1 MNIKENIGK
10 IISEA
15 RKNKKITQ
23 LELAKLINVSD
34 KAISNWETEKN
45 IPDIDT
51 IKKLEKILN
60 IELLEQKKTKKD
72 IIKKRIAIVL
82 GVLIIL
88 LLIFTSIY
96 FINNFN
102 KVKIYEIT
110 LDSEN
115 FKINNSNLII
125 TNNQIV
131 LNLNEI
137 INLEELKNQE
147 YTLTLYYKEKDEI
160 HNIITKPDYHSIS
173 INENKN
179 NYHFLS
185 KEFIKNIDN
194 LYINI
199 KYEDSNNNEC
209 EEDIKIQISKT
220 FQNNKLIYIKEK
232 EEKDEYK
239 NLRIILKNNNYKEVD
254 YNIYEKNLKNEKFRY
269 DLINSILYYAKS
281 EKDTD
286 IHASFNI
293 YGYNNEIKY
302 DVFKNNKLIE
312 KYDYNNL
319 ENYYQEKKYYYEIY
333 NNITKEAQK
342 LLED

>member
-23 LELAKLINVSD
+23 LELAKLVNVSD

-82 GVLIIL
+82 GTLIIL

-115 FKINNSNLII
+115 FKINNSSLVI
-125 TNNQIV
+125 TNNQII
-131 LNLNEI
+131 LNLNELKS
-137 INLEELKNQE
+137 NTELKDPE

-160 HNIITKPDYHSIS
+160 HNIITKPAYHNIS

-185 KEFIKNIDN
+185 KEFIKNMDN

-209 EEDIKIQISKT
+209 EEDIKLQISKT
-220 FQNNKLIYIKEK
+220 FQNNKLIYIKE
-232 EEKDEYK
+232 EEKKDEYK
-239 NLRIILKNNNYKEVD
+239 NLRIILKNNDYKEVD
-254 YNIYEKNLKNEKFRY
+254 YNIYEKNLKNETFRY
-269 DLINSILYYAKS
+269 DLASNILYYEKV

-319 ENYYQEKKYYYEIY
+319 EDYYQEKENYYEIY
-333 NNITKEAQK
+333 NNLTKEASK